1 MSYIVLSIIIFTFI
15 IIAYY
20 YKKRSLIKERFL
32 NKEQDE
38 CIDETNTVRKL
49 TLEEKNEVKKVKKN
63 TKKDKKDTKKDK
75 KDTKKDKKDTKK
87 DSKNDKKD
95 TKKDSKKD
103 TKKDKKD
110 KKEVFLIYNKY
121 NYLDAKDIC
130 KVYDGRL
137 ATEKDLELAFKNG
150 ANWCNWGWLDGEK
163 IGYPVQEKFWL
174 SIEKKHKGF
183 CGPTAGINK
192 IYNIDPLK
200 QYSVTCYGI
209 KPPKS
214 EKDKQL
220 ETVLHEIT
228 EDTSLK
234 TQIDQ
239 CKQSKREAEKNK
251 WLNEQK
257 NNIRILEFNNS
268 EWSEKNLL

>member
-1 MSYIVLSIIIFTFI
+1 MSYIGLSIIIITFI
-15 IIAYY
+15 IIVYY
-20 YKKRSLIKERFL
+20 YKKNSFIKEKFIS
-32 NKEQDE
+32 KEQDE
-38 CIDETNTVRKL
+38 CIDDTNTVRKL
-49 TLEEKNEVKKVKKN
+49 TLDEKAEI
-63 TKKDKKDTKKDK
+63 KKDNK
-75 KDTKKDKKDTKK
+75 
-87 DSKNDKKD
+87 
-95 TKKDSKKD
+95 KKDSKKD
-103 TKKDKKD
+103 SKTDRKKDNKKD
-110 KKEVFLIYNKY
+110 NKKDSKTDRQKDNKKDNKKDTKEVFLIYNKY
-121 NYLDAKDIC
+121 NYLEAKDIC

-174 SIEKKHKGF
+174 SVEKKHKGF

-214 EKDKQL
+214 DKDKQL
-220 ETVLHEIT
+220 EIVLDEIT
-228 EDTSLK
+228 QDTSLK

-239 CKQSKREAEKNK
+239 CKQSKREEEKNK
-251 WLNEQK
+251 WINEQK
-257 NNIRILEFNNS
+257 NSIRILEFNTS
-268 EWSEKNLL
+268 QWAEQTKTK